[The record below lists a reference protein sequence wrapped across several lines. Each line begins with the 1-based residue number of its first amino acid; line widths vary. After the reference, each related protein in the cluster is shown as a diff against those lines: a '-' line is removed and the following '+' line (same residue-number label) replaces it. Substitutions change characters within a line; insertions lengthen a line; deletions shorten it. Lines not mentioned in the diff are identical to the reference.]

1 LSNVKFTIPAISS
14 RVLIITYCN
23 TGGQEEQLEEK
34 LNSAGEQ
41 NRTDVRRTTV
51 HSLVT
56 TFRRSK
62 EAIRVEIVTSSNNYL
77 KVSTTNNHDTN
88 NHDIIILSFFIT
100 NNTPNTST

>member
-1 LSNVKFTIPAISS
+1 MLNVKFTIPAISS

-23 TGGQEEQLEEK
+23 TGGQEEQLGGK

-41 NRTDVRRTTV
+41 NRTDDRRTTA

-62 EAIRVEIVTSSNNYL
+62 EAIRVEIVTSSNN
-77 KVSTTNNHDTN
+77 
-88 NHDIIILSFFIT
+88 
-100 NNTPNTST
+100 